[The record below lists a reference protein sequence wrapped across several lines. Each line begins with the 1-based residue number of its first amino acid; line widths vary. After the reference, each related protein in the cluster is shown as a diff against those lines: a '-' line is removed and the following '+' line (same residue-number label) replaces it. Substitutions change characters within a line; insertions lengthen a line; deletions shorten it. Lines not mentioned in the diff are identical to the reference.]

1 MPLSEEEQRVLDQL
15 EMDLGRDPSLHRA
28 MTRGPRTPAR
38 VVAAVVGVI
47 IGLTIVVVGVSIQQP
62 LLGVAGFALMA
73 GVTLWALLAPRKAVV
88 PSSKSAPASTQS
100 KQQASF
106 KSDKDF
112 MQRMEDRFDRR
123 REQGDL

>member
-15 EMDLGRDPSLHRA
+15 EMDLGQDPSLHRA

-38 VVAAVVGVI
+38 VVAGAAGVI
-47 IGLTIVVVGVSIQQP
+47 IGLTVVVI
-62 LLGVAGFALMA
+62 GVATQLPVLGIVGFAVMA
-73 GVTLWALLAPRKAVV
+73 GVALWALLAPRKTAV
-88 PSSKSAPASTQS
+88 PSSKSAPASTRSKPQS
-100 KQQASF
+100 I

-112 MQRMEDRFDRR
+112 MQRMEDRFDQR

>member
-15 EMDLGRDPSLHRA
+15 EMDLGNDPSLHRA

-38 VVAAVVGVI
+38 VVAAAAGVI
-47 IGLTIVVVGVSIQQP
+47 IGLAVVVVGVAMQQP
-62 LLGVAGFALMA
+62 LVGIAGFVLMA
-73 GVTLWALLAPRKAVV
+73 GVALWALLAPRKAVV
-88 PSSKSAPASTQS
+88 PSSKSAPASSRGKAQPV
-100 KQQASF
+100 

>member
-15 EMDLGRDPSLHRA
+15 EMDLGQDPSLHRA

-38 VVAAVVGVI
+38 VVAAAAGVI
-47 IGLTIVVVGVSIQQP
+47 VGLTVVVVGVGADIP
-62 LLGVAGFALMA
+62 LLGIAGFVIMA
-73 GVTLWALLAPRKAVV
+73 GVALWALLAPRKPVV
-88 PSSKSAPASTQS
+88 PSSKSAPASS
-100 KQQASF
+100 RGKPQQA

-112 MQRMEDRFDRR
+112 MQRMEDRFERR